1 MGLSLLSKGFIHR
14 AWPHFPSAHT
24 SVCSLCLVNPKAL
37 SLPRL
42 FEQDPHSSLPGG
54 LCAAFFPRV
63 LREQTS
69 LKLTLE
75 PFVIVL
81 PSYPLALFLSTVPA
95 APQHSA
101 HPLQMA
107 LLLPLSGGKPKNPR
121 AVGLIGAT

>member
-1 MGLSLLSKGFIHR
+1 M
-14 AWPHFPSAHT
+14 
-24 SVCSLCLVNPKAL
+24 
-37 SLPRL
+37 
-42 FEQDPHSSLPGG
+42 
-54 LCAAFFPRV
+54 
-63 LREQTS
+63 LRGQTS

-107 LLLPLSGGKPKNPR
+107 LLLSYLGASLKTL
-121 AVGLIGAT
+121 GLWG